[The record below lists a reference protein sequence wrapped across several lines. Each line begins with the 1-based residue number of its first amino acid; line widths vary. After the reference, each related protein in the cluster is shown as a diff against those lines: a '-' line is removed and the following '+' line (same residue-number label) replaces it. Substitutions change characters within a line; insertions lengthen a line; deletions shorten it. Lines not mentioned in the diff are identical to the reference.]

1 MRAAVDQNGLIV
13 DARGLVKTYR
23 TGSAVVEALRGVSL
37 SVYSGEFVGIMGA
50 SGSGK
55 STLLHLLGC
64 LETPTSGNYRLGGRD
79 ISFLDD
85 KELSLIRATKIGFI
99 FQTFNL
105 VSQCTVMENVTMP
118 FLYRP
123 GDSRGVREKAEM
135 AIEQVGLTD
144 RQTHKPSELSGGE
157 LQRVAIARALV
168 VDPLMILADEPTGNL
183 DTKTSGA
190 ILSLFRELND
200 QQVTI
205 IMVTHDEQVASFCH
219 RVVQLSDGLIVGE
232 EIQQ

>member
-1 MRAAVDQNGLIV
+1 MDQNGLIV
-13 DARGLVKTYR
+13 DAQGLVKIYH

-37 SVYSGEFVGIMGA
+37 SVDSGEFVGIMGA

-64 LETPTSGNYRLGGRD
+64 LETPTSGSYRLGGRD

-105 VSQCTVMENVTMP
+105 VSQCTVLENVTMP

-123 GDSRGVREKAEM
+123 GDSAGVREKAEM
-135 AIEQVGLTD
+135 VIAQVGLAD
-144 RQTHKPSELSGGE
+144 RRTHKPSELSGGE
-157 LQRVAIARALV
+157 MQRVAIARALV

-183 DTKTSGA
+183 DTKTSNA

-219 RVVQLSDGLIVGE
+219 RVVQLSDGLIVAE

>member
-13 DARGLVKTYR
+13 VARDIVRNYQ
-23 TGSAVVEALRGVSL
+23 TGGTVVEALRGVSL
-37 SVYSGEFVGIMGA
+37 SVRSGEFVGIMGA

-64 LETPTSGNYRLGGRD
+64 LETPTSGSYHLGGRD
-79 ISFLDD
+79 ISLLND

-123 GDSRGVREKAEM
+123 GDSAGVREKAEK

-157 LQRVAIARALV
+157 KQRVAIARALA

-183 DTKTSGA
+183 DTKTSGS
-190 ILSLFRELND
+190 ILSLFSELNE

-205 IMVTHDEQVASFCH
+205 IMVTHDEQVASSCH
-219 RVVQLSDGLIVGE
+219 RVVRLSDGLIVAE
-232 EIQQ
+232 ETQ